1 MTMIWIV
8 EDEERI
14 SAVLTAYLTQA
25 GFATRSFTDG
35 QNIPA
40 AAAAELPD
48 LILLDLMLPGLDGI
62 EICRQ
67 IRRSL
72 TIPIVMLTARVEE
85 IDRLVGLELGADD
98 YICKPFSPREVVARV
113 KAVLRRSTTSTATAT
128 TSLGKRCCH
137 AGIELDHDRYEA
149 RLHQHLLDLTPREFK
164 LLGILM
170 ENPGRVYSR
179 EQLMQHLY
187 HEDIHSSDRMID
199 THVKNL
205 RKKLASIQPEQE
217 FIQALYG
224 IGYKFNTGD

>member
-113 KAVLRRSTTSTATAT
+113 TVKTPLTSEQHRPWTPDQSIGLRLVMAPDAIR
-128 TSLGKRCCH
+128 LV
-137 AGIELDHDRYEA
+137 EA
-149 RLHQHLLDLTPREFK
+149 PD
-164 LLGILM
+164 
-170 ENPGRVYSR
+170 SR
-179 EQLMQHLY
+179 
-187 HEDIHSSDRMID
+187 
-199 THVKNL
+199 TCP
-205 RKKLASIQPEQE
+205 AS
-217 FIQALYG
+217 
-224 IGYKFNTGD
+224 